1 MQGSRQ
7 SSTKVVFVGSFDPFH
22 EGHRNIVE
30 RALNIFGKVIIGVGV
45 NPEKNY
51 LLTPD
56 ERVKRIKQLY
66 KNDPR
71 VEVEAYS
78 GLTIDFARN
87 HNAAVIVKGVRN
99 SEDFEYEKQ
108 QAEWNKTY
116 GGIDTVL
123 LVADAMYE
131 NISSTSVREK
141 MENKDNKQ

>member
-1 MQGSRQ
+1 MQDNRQ
-7 SSTKVVFVGSFDPFH
+7 SSTKVVFAGSFDPFH

-56 ERVKRIKQLY
+56 ERVKIIKQLY